1 MTAADDSILIASVS
15 LRGYTPLGAG
25 ERAVYMS
32 YPQLQEIVSQKLG
45 AEVASLFAQPMYR
58 PGDTTLDWYGP
69 AGASPRRYD
78 ALSPDEQRAAL
89 ATVETSFHQLGQL
102 AASIRDQPGQN
113 GQFLGNLIEKAL
125 TIPDETAVWLVG
137 TQVVLVLWGVRRD
150 DAVDAFSLRQFI
162 ERERRRLA
170 PPLPPAPEPEPEPE
184 PIPSVVEL
192 PPSPPESAPAQAA
205 PRRRSLATALGLAAG
220 GLATI
225 IAALAFL
232 WPRPAPIIAVDDTAQ
247 TLRGQA
253 VSVEVLAN
261 DSFDAKARPAVSTA
275 SASHGD
281 TEVVDGGAI
290 RYTPRGDFTGEDAFD
305 YSIRDAG
312 GRTATAKV
320 RVAVEVP
327 PNRPPVAENDHSTGR
342 QHAATQVIDVLA
354 NDHDPDG
361 DKVSIA
367 DVTQPRNGSV
377 RVVDGKISYRPFL
390 AFRGDETF
398 QYKISDGR
406 SESALATVSVSVPS
420 PKRGDNLVLPQC
432 GKEPT
437 SPPVFLQGCWE
448 HESTTVD
455 LDKNKSPISG
465 TERKSL
471 SSYCFSNSGDGTLTV
486 NTYGHSICKG
496 VVSAKINQKCELE
509 FDSEATIPCN
519 GDNRSLYYIDTVKC
533 VADDFNGMALCSQK
547 GGIFSLQRQ

>member
-1 MTAADDSILIASVS
+1 MTAGDNSILIASVS

-45 AEVASLFAQPMYR
+45 AEVAALFAQPMYR
-58 PGDTTLDWYGP
+58 PGDSTLDWYGP
-69 AGASPRRYD
+69 AGAPARRYD

-113 GQFLGNLIEKAL
+113 GRFLANLIEKAL

-137 TQVVLVLWGVRRD
+137 AQVVLVLWGVRRD
-150 DAVDAFSLRQFI
+150 DAVDALSLRQFI

-170 PPLPPAPEPEPEPE
+170 LPLPPEPA
-184 PIPSVVEL
+184 PIPPVVEFS
-192 PPSPPESAPAQAA
+192 PTPPESAPPESAPPQAA
-205 PRRRSLATALGLAAG
+205 PPRRSLASTLGLAAG
-220 GLATI
+220 GLATVA
-225 IAALAFL
+225 AALAFL
-232 WPRPAPIIAVDDTAQ
+232 WPRPAPIIAVDDSAQ

-253 VSVEVLAN
+253 VSVDVLAN
-261 DSFDAKARPAVSTA
+261 DSFDAEARPAVSTA

-281 TEVVDGGAI
+281 TEVVDGGGV
-290 RYTPRGDFTGEDAFD
+290 RYTPHGDFIGEDAFD

-312 GRTATAKV
+312 GRTATARV
-320 RVAVEVP
+320 RVAVEAP
-327 PNRPPVAENDHSTGR
+327 PNRPPVAKNDRSTGR

-361 DKVSIA
+361 DKVSIVDA
-367 DVTQPRNGSV
+367 TQPRNGSI
-377 RVVDGKISYRPFL
+377 RAVDGKITYRPFL

-406 SESALATVSVSVPS
+406 TESALATVTVSVPS
-420 PKRGDNLVLPQC
+420 PKRGDKLVLPQC

-437 SPPVFLQGCWE
+437 NPPVFLQGCWE
-448 HESTTVD
+448 YESITVD
-455 LDKNKSPISG
+455 LDKNNNPVSG
-465 TERKSL
+465 TERKAL
-471 SSYCFSNSGDGTLTV
+471 VSYCFSNSGDGTLTV

-496 VVSAKINQKCELE
+496 VLSAKINKNCELE
-509 FDSEATIPCN
+509 FVSESTIPCDSN
-519 GDNRSLYYIDTVKC
+519 IRGKYHINPMKC
-533 VADDFNGMALCSQK
+533 VAGDNFGEALCIEK